1 MAVELHVQNITSGI
15 VPEASVFRSDDFKTV
30 KIGRLRSAELCLSDP
45 AVSPVHAVIELRELE
60 AVLTDMGA
68 GLGTTVNGEQVRK
81 HTLAHGDTLK
91 FGDTVLAVGLGAP
104 ALEKSKGAS
113 LGATPLFDE
122 EDDDTVPSGLVRE
135 RERQPGASKAS
146 VMEMR
151 VLWGRSLQR
160 VEHYRRP
167 GRITIGESERATVL
181 MSREGLPCEDF
192 PLIRH
197 GKGGHLLT
205 FSEGMQGEV
214 ELGGQVYSL
223 RSLRGSTLAKEDGAL
238 PGCYGVVLDVSSRCL
253 IHWGGLSFAF
263 RFVPAFKSVGGLFS
277 RGIDYPYLNTA
288 LFSLFAH
295 VAVIVALMIYPIQA
309 EKLGRDTF
317 GGAPDRFISL
327 ILTAPPIKPVSN
339 AILERM
345 KKKRRPPELEKKL
358 VPDPTAPA
366 GEMESKGSDES
377 RSKAQNRVEVRK
389 RFARLFDDGG
399 AAGGIIGNR
408 GGGGNLFGGLAK
420 VIGTMGPG
428 TASADLAGLGLRRD
442 MLMGGGLGTSKTAT
456 EIGTSGRLGA
466 GDAGVEYGVGVQIGK
481 RQRRVVSLSTPTI
494 MGALSR
500 DVVQK
505 VIDRNKNQIRY
516 CYELDLQRNQDL
528 AGRIAFQWTIEA
540 TGRVGEVVIKES
552 TLGNQRVEQCM
563 VHRIRTWRFP
573 APAGGGVVE
582 VHYPFV
588 FKAN

>member
-1 MAVELHVQNITSGI
+1 PPPPPPS
-15 VPEASVFRSDDFKTV
+15 
-30 KIGRLRSAELCLSDP
+30 P
-45 AVSPVHAVIELRELE
+45 APP
-60 AVLTDMGA
+60 
-68 GLGTTVNGEQVRK
+68 
-81 HTLAHGDTLK
+81 
-91 FGDTVLAVGLGAP
+91 GAP
-104 ALEKSKGAS
+104 
-113 LGATPLFDE
+113 P
-122 EDDDTVPSGLVRE
+122 
-135 RERQPGASKAS
+135 
-146 VMEMR
+146 
-151 VLWGRSLQR
+151 
-160 VEHYRRP
+160 RP
-167 GRITIGESERATVL
+167 
-181 MSREGLPCEDF
+181 
-192 PLIRH
+192 
-197 GKGGHLLT
+197 
-205 FSEGMQGEV
+205 
-214 ELGGQVYSL
+214 GQVYSL
-223 RSLRGSTLAKEDGAL
+223 RSLRGSTLAKGDDAL
-238 PGCYGVVLDVSSRCL
+238 PGCFGVVLDASSRCL

-263 RFVPAFKSVGGLFS
+263 RFVPALKSVGGLFAK
-277 RGIDYPYLNTA
+277 GMDYPYLNTA

-317 GGAPDRFISL
+317 GGPPDRFISL
-327 ILTAPPIKPVSN
+327 ILTPPPTKPVSN
-339 AILERM
+339 AVLERI

-358 VPDPTAPA
+358 LVDPSAPA

-377 RSKAQNRVEVRK
+377 KSKAQNRVEVRK

-399 AAGGIIGNR
+399 AAGGIMGNR

-420 VIGTMGPG
+420 VLGTMGPG

-442 MLMGGGLGTSKTAT
+442 VLMGGGLGTSKTAT
-456 EIGTSGRLGA
+456 EIGTSGHLGA

-540 TGRVGEVVIKES
+540 TGRVGEVAIKES
-552 TLGNQRVEQCM
+552 TLGNSRVEQCM